1 MADTAN
7 KAPNKKKK
15 FVLLPCDCHCCMM
28 VVERVE
34 WDDGDVDYNVSV
46 QDSRYDHNYNTIWG
60 RIKRAAKA
68 LFGEPV
74 YFNDVYIDDPARFA
88 QWVDDLKALAENDR
102 KEQK

>member
-1 MADTAN
+1 MAETAQN
-7 KAPNKKKK
+7 APDKKK

-34 WDDGDVDYNVSV
+34 WDDGDVDYNVAV
-46 QDSRYDHNYNTIWG
+46 QDSRYDHDYNTIWG

-68 LFGEPV
+68 LFGKPV

-88 QWVDDLKALAENDR
+88 QWVDELRALAEDDR
-102 KEQK
+102 KEQKK